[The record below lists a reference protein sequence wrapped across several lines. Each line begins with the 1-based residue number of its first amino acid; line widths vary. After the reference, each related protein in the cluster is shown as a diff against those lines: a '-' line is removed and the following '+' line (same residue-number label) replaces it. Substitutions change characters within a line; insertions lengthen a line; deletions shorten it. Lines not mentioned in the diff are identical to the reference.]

1 MTTEEPVTPYK
12 RLLVPVDFSPVSLD
26 ALASAREL
34 AKTTGATLHL
44 FHSVDDVAW
53 RYLGY
58 PLEALGQV
66 QTAVTDSA
74 NEQLR
79 ELAIQEQREGL
90 TVECTL
96 VVSTR
101 PASAIVT
108 FAREHDIDLIVMGT
122 HGRGAMLRMMLGS
135 VAEQVVR
142 TAPCPVMVVRDPSP
156 RATSTQARQG
166 DACAV
171 GMATHP

>member
-1 MTTEEPVTPYK
+1 VTPYK
-12 RLLVPVDFSPVSLD
+12 RLLVPVDFSPVSLE

-34 AKTTGATLHL
+34 ARTTGASLHL

-53 RYLGY
+53 RYVGY
-58 PLEALGQV
+58 PLDALAQV

-90 TVECTL
+90 AVESTL

-101 PASAIVT
+101 PASAIVA
-108 FAREHDIDLIVMGT
+108 FAREHAIDLIVMGT

-135 VAEQVVR
+135 VAEHVVR
-142 TAPCPVMVVRDPSP
+142 TAPCPVMVVRDPRP
-156 RATSTQARQG
+156 RAAATHARQ
-166 DACAV
+166 AEVSAV
-171 GMATHP
+171 AAAALW

>member
-1 MTTEEPVTPYK
+1 VTPYK
-12 RLLVPVDFSPVSLD
+12 RLLVPIDFSPVSLE
-26 ALASAREL
+26 ALATARDL
-34 AKTTGATLHL
+34 AKTMGASLHL

-53 RYLGY
+53 RCLGY

-66 QTAVTDSA
+66 QTTVTDSA

-90 TVECTL
+90 TVETTL

-108 FAREHDIDLIVMGT
+108 FARENAIDLIVMGT

-135 VAEQVVR
+135 VAEHVVR
-142 TAPCPVMVVRDPSP
+142 TAPCPVMVVRDPRP
-156 RATSTQARQG
+156 RGGAAQARQEEVS
-166 DACAV
+166 AV
-171 GMATHP
+171 GTAALW

>member
-1 MTTEEPVTPYK
+1 VTPYK
-12 RLLVPVDFSPVSLD
+12 RLLVPIDFSPVSLE
-26 ALASAREL
+26 ALATARAL
-34 AKTTGATLHL
+34 AKTTGASVHL

-66 QTAVTDSA
+66 QAAVTDSA

-90 TVECTL
+90 TVESTI

-101 PASAIVT
+101 PASAIVD
-108 FAREHDIDLIVMGT
+108 FAREHAIDLIVMGT

-135 VAEQVVR
+135 VAEHVVR
-142 TAPCPVMVVRDPSP
+142 TAPCPVMVVRDPGP
-156 RATSTQARQG
+156 RATSTLARQG
-166 DACAV
+166 YACAV
-171 GMATHP
+171 GAHP

>member
-1 MTTEEPVTPYK
+1 VTHYT
-12 RLLVPVDFSPVSLD
+12 RLLVPVDFSPVSLE
-26 ALASAREL
+26 ALATARDL
-34 AKTTGATLHL
+34 AKTTGASLHL

-66 QTAVTDSA
+66 QTTVTDSA
-74 NEQLR
+74 TEQLR

-90 TVECTL
+90 TVESTL

-101 PASAIVT
+101 PASAIVD
-108 FAREHDIDLIVMGT
+108 FAREHAIDLIVMGT

-135 VAEQVVR
+135 VAEHVVR
-142 TAPCPVMVVRDPSP
+142 TAPCPVMVVRDTRPG
-156 RATSTQARQG
+156 ATSTQPRQRV
-166 DACAV
+166 ATAV
-171 GMATHP
+171 GAHP

>member
-1 MTTEEPVTPYK
+1 VTPYK
-12 RLLVPVDFSPVSLD
+12 HILVPIDFSAASLE
-26 ALASAREL
+26 ALAKARQL
-34 AKTTGATLHL
+34 AKTTGASVHL
-44 FHSVDDVAW
+44 FHAVDDVSW

-58 PLEALGQV
+58 PLDALAQI

-74 NEQLR
+74 DEQMR

-90 TVECTL
+90 AVESSL

-108 FAREHDIDLIVMGT
+108 FARENGVDLIVMGT

-142 TAPCPVMVVRDPSP
+142 TATCPVMVVRDPRP
-156 RATSTQARQG
+156 HGTSAAARQSG
-166 DACAV
+166 ESA
-171 GMATHP
+171 MAFAAHP

>member
-1 MTTEEPVTPYK
+1 MISA
-12 RLLVPVDFSPVSLD
+12 RSLE

-34 AKTTGATLHL
+34 AKTTGASLHL

-58 PLEALGQV
+58 PLDALGQV

-74 NEQLR
+74 TKQLR
-79 ELAIQEQREGL
+79 ELAIQEQRAGL
-90 TVECTL
+90 AVECTI

-108 FAREHDIDLIVMGT
+108 FARENAIDLIVMGT

-135 VAEQVVR
+135 VAEHVVR
-142 TAPCPVMVVRDPSP
+142 SAPCPVMVVRDPRP
-156 RATSTQARQG
+156 RAGITQVRFA
-166 DACAV
+166 DASAV
-171 GMATHP
+171 GAGMHL

>member
-1 MTTEEPVTPYK
+1 MTPYK
-12 RLLVPVDFSPVSLD
+12 RVLVPVDFSPVSLE

-34 AKTTGATLHL
+34 AKSTGATLHL

-58 PLEALGQV
+58 PLDALAQV

-90 TVECTL
+90 AVECTL

-108 FAREHDIDLIVMGT
+108 FAREHAIDLIVMGT

-135 VAEQVVR
+135 VAEHVVR
-142 TAPCPVMVVRDPSP
+142 TAPCPVMVVRDPRP
-156 RATSTQARQG
+156 RATSTHALQA
-166 DACAV
+166 DASAV
-171 GMATHP
+171 GAHP